1 VHFLTFGLPEF
12 TPSLPE
18 VYPKTKKIAML
29 TIKAEVLKDKKRR
42 DGTYN
47 VKIRFIKEKRVK
59 RISTNLFA
67 TVQRL

>member
-1 VHFLTFGLPEF
+1 
-12 TPSLPE
+12 
-18 VYPKTKKIAML
+18 ML

-67 TVQRL
+67 IVSDSRQGIFSLFFLVVSIPNLNCF